1 MHAAHVITAWHHF
14 VPAGARAVVADL
26 DGAPLVSGQLLARH
40 ADAIAA
46 PVIEVTATRAALL
59 VGVLRAC
66 RQARALV
73 VVAVPAEVRGRSPD
87 AGQRALRGVAAA
99 AAAAHH
105 DLPIVVVA
113 RADRGRNAADDE
125 GGLGRDIVSGYGALG
140 VDAAACADADVLLRL
155 MHVAEALD
163 LGIELEVAPTDDVAL
178 LLAGIDDRGLPVS
191 AVRGASPFD
200 ETGRASRVVDIADLA
215 RVRGLDRGGLR
226 VNVDAIIAAINGS
239 DDEVEARAWMQASR
253 TLRALQAEGTADRL
267 ARALDVGDGS

>member
-1 MHAAHVITAWHHF
+1 VSTAWHHF

-46 PVIEVTATRAALL
+46 PVIEVTAARAALL

-66 RQARALV
+66 RQARALA
-73 VVAVPAEVRGRSPD
+73 VVAVPAEVRGRGPD
-87 AGQRALRGVAAA
+87 AGQRALRGVVAA

-113 RADRGRNAADDE
+113 RADRGGIAAGDE
-125 GGLGRDIVSGYGALG
+125 FGGLGRDIVAGFGALG
-140 VDAAACADADVLLRL
+140 VDSAACADAGVLLRL
-155 MHVAEALD
+155 MHVADELD

-178 LLAGIDDRGLPVS
+178 LLAEIDDRGLPVS

-200 ETGRASRVVDIADLA
+200 ETGRASRVVDISDVAL
-215 RVRGLDRGGLR
+215 VRGPDRGGLR
-226 VNVDAIIAAINGS
+226 VNIDAITAAINGT
-239 DDEVEARAWMQASR
+239 DDEVEARAWMQVSR
-253 TLRALQAEGTADRL
+253 TLRALRAEDTADRL
-267 ARALDVGDGS
+267 ARALGVGGEP